1 MFSVLLFM
9 MYFER
14 DFTMSNVNLK
24 LLFRMQDFQLYRC
37 KPFPNG
43 DFLISRFQ
51 DAVKM
56 ELIDL

>member
-1 MFSVLLFM
+1 M
-9 MYFER
+9 MYFEG

-24 LLFRMQDFQLYRC
+24 LLSRMQDFQLYRY
-37 KPFPNG
+37 KQLPNG